1 MALDSSTLCLGAG
14 LAGALLGGYI
24 GRETSD
30 RHQNRGA
37 AVGAILGG
45 IGANILENRVRIYRD
60 EMKEEQR
67 EAKEKWEAKH
77 KEGRKERRGRRE
89 SPQRW

>member
-1 MALDSSTLCLGAG
+1 M
-14 LAGALLGGYI
+14 
-24 GRETSD
+24 
-30 RHQNRGA
+30 
-37 AVGAILGG
+37 GG